1 MFKISKEKQLE
12 INEFLKNNIAKY
24 PKNIQLFIKER
35 LYTDE
40 DFVDVILQI
49 YSYKNAILNELNP
62 YYQFVDLLK
71 SKFPSLETKKIT
83 EVACGF
89 IPALSLALNAS
100 IQKQD
105 EIHVY
110 DPQLIDLSYKNIINY
125 KENFHEN
132 SEPNADLLISDA
144 PCDATEIIINTAIK
158 RKLEMAIQTCIC
170 SGNMMFY
177 SYRDFM
183 YYVDFLCYR
192 LQQLEDSG
200 FKVEKEKT
208 DYSRLSGCPVILVR
222 KRM

>member
-105 EIHVY
+105 EIHV
-110 DPQLIDLSYKNIINY
+110 INY

-183 YYVDFLCYR
+183 YYVDSLCYR

-200 FKVEKEKT
+200 FKVEKEKI
-208 DYSRLSGCPVILVR
+208 CFA
-222 KRM
+222 